1 MSQFTAHLRK
11 SEISGYQEWPK
22 HRLPQREKIRQV
34 RLRLFICGTVS
45 LLTALLH
52 IFTRSFNPLFE
63 GVQILLGVGC
73 IASGFTLNKKIKQ
86 ILAEP

>member
-1 MSQFTAHLRK
+1 M
-11 SEISGYQEWPK
+11 
-22 HRLPQREKIRQV
+22 

-73 IASGFTLNKKIKQ
+73 IASGFT
-86 ILAEP
+86 

>member
-1 MSQFTAHLRK
+1 MAQATLT
-11 SEISGYQEWPK
+11 SEQNVK
-22 HRLPQREKIRQV
+22 KIRQV
-34 RLRLFICGTVS
+34 RLCLFVCGTVS

>member
-1 MSQFTAHLRK
+1 MR
-11 SEISGYQEWPK
+11 GYQNGQSNAYLRAE
-22 HRLPQREKIRQV
+22 REKIRQV
-34 RLRLFICGTVS
+34 RLYLFVCGTVS